1 MSTINDIIWLERT
14 FRSTRYVSRV
24 FWICWDAY
32 QERRHRH
39 RIQTSLLDL
48 SDRELQD
55 IGISRGEVDYVAS
68 NRGIDPRG
76 IRSGTIV

>member
-14 FRSTRYVSRV
+14 FRSTRYVSSF
-24 FWICWDAY
+24 FWIWDAY

-39 RIQTSLLDL
+39 RIQNSLLDL

-55 IGISRGEVDYVAS
+55 IGISRGEVGYVAS